1 MIDDINL
8 QRVLTSSIMTK
19 IKIATAA
26 DVSADK
32 VLKASANGQSV
43 LVAKVGDKYCSIANK
58 CPHLG
63 LPMAKGKFENGVV
76 TCPFHGSKFEI
87 CTGKNVEWVDS
98 VVGIPLPGIAKKMM
112 AMGKAPTDVASFAVT
127 QEGEDL
133 FIDA

>member
-1 MIDDINL
+1 MAK
-8 QRVLTSSIMTK
+8 V
-19 IKIATAA
+19 KIATTN

-32 VLKASANGQSV
+32 VLKTSANGQSV
-43 LVAKVGDKYCSIANK
+43 IVAKVGDKHCAITNK

-63 LPMAKGKFENGVV
+63 LPLAKGKFENGVI

-98 VVGIPLPGIAKKMM
+98 FVGIPLPGVAKKIM
-112 AMGKAPTDVASFAVT
+112 AMGKAPTDVASFTVT
-127 QEGEDL
+127 QEGNDL

>member
-1 MIDDINL
+1 MAK
-8 QRVLTSSIMTK
+8 T
-19 IKIATAA
+19 KIATTAE
-26 DVSADK
+26 VSTTK
-32 VLKASANGQSV
+32 VLKTSANGKSV
-43 LVAKVGDKYCSIANK
+43 IVAKVGDKVCAIANK

-63 LPMAKGKFENGVV
+63 LPMAKGKFANGVI

-112 AMGKAPTDVASFAVT
+112 AMGKAPTNVANFTVT